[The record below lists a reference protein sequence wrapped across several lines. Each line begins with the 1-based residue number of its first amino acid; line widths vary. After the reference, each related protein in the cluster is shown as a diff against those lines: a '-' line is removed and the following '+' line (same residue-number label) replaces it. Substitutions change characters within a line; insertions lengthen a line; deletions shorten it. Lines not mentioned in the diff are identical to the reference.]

1 MKKSY
6 VTPFLQFVEF
16 AKWEIVRTSGMLL
29 QSGVTFYDRNHFSND
44 RGFNGGNFV
53 I

>member
-1 MKKSY
+1 MKKKY
-6 VTPFLQFVEF
+6 IFPRIQVIKLVEE
-16 AKWEIVRTSGMLL
+16 AVRTSGFPL

-53 I
+53 M